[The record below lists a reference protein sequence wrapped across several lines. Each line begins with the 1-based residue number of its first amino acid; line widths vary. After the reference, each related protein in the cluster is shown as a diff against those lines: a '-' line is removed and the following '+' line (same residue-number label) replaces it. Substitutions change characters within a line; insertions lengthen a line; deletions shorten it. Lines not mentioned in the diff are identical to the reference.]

1 MFWFVFSV
9 VLVIICTSK
18 MFASLF
24 SSEETPLLCLLE
36 TPLLCLLLHKMP
48 KAYEEHK
55 VLYAAI
61 GQARLYKYN
70 LLSSPVIIL
79 MIHFASAEFHVLVAD
94 VDNA

>member
-24 SSEETPLLCLLE
+24 SSEETPLLC
-36 TPLLCLLLHKMP
+36 LLHKMP

>member
-24 SSEETPLLCLLE
+24 SSEE